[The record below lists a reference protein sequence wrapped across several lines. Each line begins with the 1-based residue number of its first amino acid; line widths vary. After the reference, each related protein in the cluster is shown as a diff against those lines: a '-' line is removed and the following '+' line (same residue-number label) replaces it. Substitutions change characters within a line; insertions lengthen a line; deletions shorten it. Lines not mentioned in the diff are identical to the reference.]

1 MPASGAACVRA
12 TALIA
17 AGRYPEARE
26 AAKAALEAEG
36 PEPALFL
43 ALARAHMAE
52 DEDDHDDEAER
63 VFRRALDAFP
73 DDLDLLAG
81 YAELCLRS
89 DPLDRPGRH
98 RRGPVL
104 LERLRELAPDS
115 PQLRRADASTDVLAA
130 TAGRGPSAARVQ
142 RHDVV
147 HALTSAASPEAA
159 GEEVRRQVARAPHD
173 RRLAVL
179 DASLDALGRP
189 GRAPLRRLVLR
200 RPEYLLVVQ
209 LVVAALV
216 IARFAVE
223 GFPVWIPF
231 AVAVIADLPLLAL
244 GLLLR
249 GARAPGGERMSV
261 AVDGERTPGAAEG
274 EQAPR
279 SVDGE
284 RTPVAVGGER
294 TPVAEGGERAPR
306 SVDGGSAVAEPYLPE
321 MPRRSRRELV
331 LVGAGAAVLL
341 GAGVTTGTLAYA
353 EYTAYP
359 RYEAVAPD
367 SFRGMAR
374 MDVGAVPE
382 GAGFGSSSGRV
393 ETSFNAVYT
402 GGSGDGSGLSVTA
415 SIGDFHD
422 ATVALVEESGAL
434 LASTPGVTP
443 LGDGWMADAGAYGG
457 WMRCDRYTEDL
468 AGTPKAVC
476 FWTDRGSMGAVT
488 FRASEAM
495 TDAEVEQLAR
505 MTRQTELRPVS

>member
-1 MPASGAACVRA
+1 MSASGAACARA

-36 PEPALFL
+36 PDPALFL
-43 ALARAHMAE
+43 ALARAHLAE

-115 PQLRRADASTDVLAA
+115 PQLRRADASTSTDVLAA

-147 HALTSAASPEAA
+147 HALASAASPEAA

-200 RPEYLLVVQ
+200 RPEFVFVVQ

-249 GARAPGGERMSV
+249 GARARGGERMSG
-261 AVDGERTPGAAEG
+261 AVDGERTPGEADG
-274 EQAPR
+274 EQAPG

-284 RTPVAVGGER
+284 PA
-294 TPVAEGGERAPR
+294 A
-306 SVDGGSAVAEPYLPE
+306 AEPYLPE
-321 MPRRSRRELV
+321 VPRRSRRELV

-341 GAGVTTGTLAYA
+341 GAGITTGTLAYA

-374 MDVGAVPE
+374 MDVGGVPE

-476 FWTDRGSMGAVT
+476 FWTDRGSMGVVT
-488 FRASEAM
+488 FMASEAM

>member
-1 MPASGAACVRA
+1 MPATGAACARA

-17 AGRYPEARE
+17 AARYPEARE

-130 TAGRGPSAARVQ
+130 TASRGPSAARVQ

-249 GARAPGGERMSV
+249 GARARGGERMSV
-261 AVDGERTPGAAEG
+261 AVDGERTPVAEG
-274 EQAPR
+274 
-279 SVDGE
+279 GE
-284 RTPVAVGGER
+284 RTPVAEHGER
-294 TPVAEGGERAPR
+294 TPVAEGGEPA
-306 SVDGGSAVAEPYLPE
+306 AAEPYLPE
-321 MPRRSRRELV
+321 VPRRSRRELV

-359 RYEAVAPD
+359 RYEAVAPN

-374 MDVGAVPE
+374 MDVGGVPE

-476 FWTDRGSMGAVT
+476 FWTDRGSMGVVT
-488 FRASEAM
+488 FRASEDM

>member
-1 MPASGAACVRA
+1 MSASGAACARA

-36 PEPALFL
+36 PDPALFL
-43 ALARAHMAE
+43 ALARAHLAE

-115 PQLRRADASTDVLAA
+115 PQLRRADASTSTDVLAA

-200 RPEYLLVVQ
+200 RPEYVFVVQ

-231 AVAVIADLPLLAL
+231 TVAVIADLPLLAL

-249 GARAPGGERMSV
+249 GARARGGERMSG
-261 AVDGERTPGAAEG
+261 AVDGERTPGEADG
-274 EQAPR
+274 EQAPG

-284 RTPVAVGGER
+284 PA
-294 TPVAEGGERAPR
+294 A
-306 SVDGGSAVAEPYLPE
+306 AEPYLPE
-321 MPRRSRRELV
+321 VPRRSRRELV

-374 MDVGAVPE
+374 MDVGGVPE

-476 FWTDRGSMGAVT
+476 FWTDRGSMGVVT
-488 FRASEAM
+488 FMASEAM

>member
-1 MPASGAACVRA
+1 MPATGAACARA

-130 TAGRGPSAARVQ
+130 TASRGPSAARVQ

-173 RRLAVL
+173 RRLTVL

-249 GARAPGGERMSV
+249 GARARGGERMSV
-261 AVDGERTPGAAEG
+261 AVDGERAPGEA
-274 EQAPR
+274 
-279 SVDGE
+279 DGE
-284 RTPVAVGGER
+284 RTPVAEGGER
-294 TPVAEGGERAPR
+294 TPVAEGGEPA
-306 SVDGGSAVAEPYLPE
+306 AAEPYLPE
-321 MPRRSRRELV
+321 VPRRSRRELV

-374 MDVGAVPE
+374 MDVGGVPE

-476 FWTDRGSMGAVT
+476 FWTDRGSMGVVT
-488 FRASEAM
+488 FRASEDM

>member
-1 MPASGAACVRA
+1 MSASGAACARA

-130 TAGRGPSAARVQ
+130 TASRGPSAARVQ

-249 GARAPGGERMSV
+249 GARARGGERMSG
-261 AVDGERTPGAAEG
+261 AVDGERAPGSA
-274 EQAPR
+274 
-279 SVDGE
+279 DGE
-284 RTPVAVGGER
+284 RTPVAVGGE
-294 TPVAEGGERAPR
+294 PAA
-306 SVDGGSAVAEPYLPE
+306 AEPYLPE
-321 MPRRSRRELV
+321 VPRRSRRELV
-331 LVGAGAAVLL
+331 LVGAGAVVLL

-374 MDVGAVPE
+374 MDVGGVPE

-457 WMRCDRYTEDL
+457 WMRCDRYAEDL
-468 AGTPKAVC
+468 AGTSKAAC
-476 FWTDRGSMGAVT
+476 FWTDRGSMGVVT
-488 FRASEAM
+488 FRASEDM